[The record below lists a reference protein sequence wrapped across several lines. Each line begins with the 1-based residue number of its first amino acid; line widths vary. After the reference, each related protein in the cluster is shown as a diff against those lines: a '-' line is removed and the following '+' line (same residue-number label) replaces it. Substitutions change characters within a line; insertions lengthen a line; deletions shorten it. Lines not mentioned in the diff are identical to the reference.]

1 MINDNLIERYLLT
14 NDLSTY
20 DPYDIWKTNV
30 GVKVKQL
37 YYKNK
42 YIGIIPAGV
51 LTIYDLYINN
61 NLRIGYKKQEYPIVR
76 AQAALALLNL
86 YKKEHKDIYIEY
98 AKKHIDWLIKNSSKG
113 YSGYCWGIS
122 FEWVSKNGT
131 YDVNMP
137 HVTHTPYVLE
147 AIVKYQHITK
157 TNEYD
162 EVIKSIFSF
171 LENDIKIMLETD
183 TKLAM
188 SYAPVDEPRIVIN
201 ANSYVM
207 YMYVLLL
214 EYFPER
220 KKYIRKKIKKIYKF
234 ILDEQK
240 ENGSWLYYADNK
252 NGNFIDCFHS
262 AFVLKNIYKTNSI
275 VSLENSEKIL
285 KNGYKYLENYFFD
298 SNKKLFKRFTISD
311 KPSLIIFDLYDNA
324 EMLYILKI
332 MKEYT
337 NMNELKNSINNNF
350 IKHENIFS
358 KIIKNGIKIDKNTL
372 RWAVMPYIY
381 NLSEVI

>member
-86 YKKEHKDIYIEY
+86 YKKEHKDVYIEY

-201 ANSYVM
+201 ANSYIM